1 MRLTRPARVLLVDDH
16 ALVRSGLRVLLEQ
29 LAAVEVVAEAGN
41 GREAIRVVDEVK
53 PDLVI
58 MDIQMPELNGL
69 EALERIK
76 KSSPHTRLIMLSMHT
91 DPQSVRQALAR
102 GADGYLVKAAAQ
114 EELEFAVRAALRGD
128 SYLSPAVTRS
138 ALITNDPGSESGPL
152 TSRQREILQLVVE
165 GNSTKSI
172 ARKLDLSVKTV
183 EAHRSQLMTRLGI
196 RNLPGLV
203 RYAMRM
209 GIIPT
214 EG

>member
-1 MRLTRPARVLLVDDH
+1 MKLARPARVLLVDDH

-29 LAAVEVVAEAGN
+29 LASVEVVAEAGN
-41 GREAIRVVDEVK
+41 GREAIRVVEEIR

-69 EALERIK
+69 EALARIK
-76 KSSPHTRLIMLSMHT
+76 KSSPNTRLIMLSMHT
-91 DPQSVRQALAR
+91 NPQSVRQALER

-138 ALITNDPGSESGPL
+138 ALLTATPGADSGPL

-172 ARKLDLSVKTV
+172 ARKLELSVKTV

>member
-1 MRLTRPARVLLVDDH
+1 MDDH

-29 LAAVEVVAEAGN
+29 LPSVQVVAEAGD
-41 GREAIRVVDEVK
+41 GREAVRAVEELR

-69 EALERIK
+69 DALERIK
-76 KSSPHTRLIMLSMHT
+76 KSCPATRLIILSMHANAEN
-91 DPQSVRQALAR
+91 VREALAR

-114 EELEFAVRAALRGD
+114 EELEFAVKATMRGD
-128 SYLSPAVTRS
+128 SYLSPAVTRG
-138 ALITNDPGSESGPL
+138 ALQTGEAQPEPGPL
-152 TSRQREILQLVVE
+152 TTRQREILQLVVE

-172 ARKLDLSVKTV
+172 ARKLDLSVKTI

-196 RNLPGLV
+196 RNVPGLV